1 MLKFTFH
8 AYAVQVFEALNMKK
22 NLTNTPINSNQS
34 IKENKKRI
42 VVLEAR
48 KASLHEEIEKLEKK
62 TNKNL
67 IEKTKI
73 EHLKHELK
81 SKSDQIDNHRRFID
95 RSKEQLEDLV

>member
-1 MLKFTFH
+1 
-8 AYAVQVFEALNMKK
+8 MKK
-22 NLTNTPINSNQS
+22 TINNTQKGSEQS
-34 IKENKKRI
+34 IKDNAKRI

-48 KASLHEEIEKLEKK
+48 KTKLNEEIEKLEKK

-81 SKSDQIDNHRRFID
+81 SRSDDIDNHRRSLE
-95 RSKEQLEDLV
+95 RSRES

>member
-1 MLKFTFH
+1 
-8 AYAVQVFEALNMKK
+8 MKK
-22 NLTNTPINSNQS
+22 NLTNTPMNSNQS

-48 KASLHEEIEKLEKK
+48 KDRLNDEIEKLEKK

-81 SKSDQIDNHRRFID
+81 SRSDQIDEHRRYIG
-95 RSKEQLEDLV
+95 RSKEQLEDTELNGSS